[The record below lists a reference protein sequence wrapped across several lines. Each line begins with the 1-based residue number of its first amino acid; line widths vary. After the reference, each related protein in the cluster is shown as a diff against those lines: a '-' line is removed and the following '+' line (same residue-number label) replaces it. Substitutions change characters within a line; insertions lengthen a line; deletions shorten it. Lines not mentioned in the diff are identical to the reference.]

1 MKEIALRT
9 QSLASCYENAF
20 TIILLLSSLHQQ
32 AATNSQDFRTSIRA
46 ALRAAMEQAKVIGYS
61 SEINQLAFFALVSL
75 LDESVLK
82 LQSPAFADW
91 AQQPLCLDMFGH
103 NRAGE
108 VFFDNLRTLLTRQD
122 SQETADCLEV
132 YCLCMLLGFK
142 GKYALIS
149 SISYGSGPAGAPRY
163 GGEIQSV
170 IRQARE
176 KIDRIRGQVS
186 FLPDAPA
193 PQVKQIATVD
203 RWSRGLGI
211 AALALFVLAL
221 VAFGGFWAALSSG
234 ASQMFVMYLGRSRGF
249 ACEGRGRRGDGE
261 RP

>member
-1 MKEIALRT
+1 MTQNPPRT

-20 TIILLLSSLHQQ
+20 TIILRLASLTQQ
-32 AATNSQDFRTSIRA
+32 SAANSQDFRASIRA
-46 ALRAAMEQAKVIGYS
+46 ALKAAMEQAKSLGYS
-61 SEINQLAFFALVSL
+61 SEANQLAFFALVSL

-91 AQQPLCLDMFGH
+91 AQRPMQEEMFGH

-108 VFFDNLRTLLTRQD
+108 VFFDNLRTLLARQD

-132 YCLCMLLGFK
+132 YVLCMLLGFK
-142 GKYALIS
+142 GKFALAS
-149 SISYGSGPAGAPRY
+149 ATSFGNGGHHP
-163 GGEIQSV
+163 GGEIQAL

-193 PQVKQIATVD
+193 PQVKQIAAVD
-203 RWSRGLGI
+203 PWSRALGI
-211 AALALFVLAL
+211 AALVLFVISLL
-221 VAFGGFWAALSSG
+221 AFGGFWFALSAG
-234 ASQMFVMYLGRSRGF
+234 AHAG
-249 ACEGRGRRGDGE
+249 
-261 RP
+261 

>member
-1 MKEIALRT
+1 MNENPSRT
-9 QSLASCYENAF
+9 YSLASSYENAI
-20 TIILLLSSLHQQ
+20 TIILRLASLQQ
-32 AATNSQDFRTSIRA
+32 QSAANSQDFRTSVRA
-46 ALRAAMEQAKVIGYS
+46 ALKSAMEQAKVYGYS
-61 SEINQLAFFALVSL
+61 SEINQLAFFAVVSL

-91 AQQPLCLDMFGH
+91 AQRPLQEEMFGH

-142 GKYALIS
+142 GKYALS
-149 SISYGSGPAGAPRY
+149 ASINYVAGGPANGQRAS
-163 GGEIQSV
+163 GEIDTL

-176 KIDRIRGQVS
+176 KIDRIRGAIN
-186 FLPDAPA
+186 FLPDAPS
-193 PQVKQIATVD
+193 PVVKQTASID

-211 AALALFVLAL
+211 AALILFVLVLLAY
-221 VAFGGFWAALSSG
+221 GGFWFVLSSG
-234 ASQMFVMYLGRSRGF
+234 ASQIS
-249 ACEGRGRRGDGE
+249 
-261 RP
+261 

>member
-1 MKEIALRT
+1 MTQNPSRT

-20 TIILLLSSLHQQ
+20 TIILRLAALNQQ
-32 AATNSQDFRTSIRA
+32 SAANSQDFRTSIRA
-46 ALRAAMEQAKVIGYS
+46 ALKAAMEQAKALGYA
-61 SEINQLAFFALVSL
+61 SEANQLAFFALVAL

-91 AQQPLCLDMFGH
+91 AQRPMQEEMFGH

-108 VFFDNLRTLLTRQD
+108 VFFDNLRTLLARQD
-122 SQETADCLEV
+122 SQETADCLEI

-142 GKYALIS
+142 GKYALAA
-149 SISYGSGPAGAPRY
+149 SITTYLSGQGGGASAQRP
-163 GGEIQSV
+163 GGEIQTL

-176 KIDRIRGQVS
+176 KIDRIRGKAS

-203 RWSRGLGI
+203 PWSRGLGI
-211 AALALFVLAL
+211 AALALFVLTL
-221 VAFGGFWAALSSG
+221 LIFGGFWFALSSG
-234 ASQMFVMYLGRSRGF
+234 ASHIS
-249 ACEGRGRRGDGE
+249 
-261 RP
+261 

>member
-1 MKEIALRT
+1 MKEIPMRT
-9 QSLASCYENAF
+9 QSLASCYENAL
-20 TIILLLSSLHQQ
+20 TVILRLTSLHQQ
-32 AATNSQDFRTSIRA
+32 GATNSQSFRANIRE
-46 ALRAAMEQAKVIGYS
+46 ALRQAMEQAKALGYS
-61 SEINQLAFFALVSL
+61 SEINQLAFFAVVSL

-91 AQQPLCLDMFGH
+91 AQRPLQEEMFGH

-108 VFFDNLRTLLTRQD
+108 VFFDNLRALLTRQD

-149 SISYGSGPAGAPRY
+149 SISYGAGQAGGPRY
-163 GGEIQSV
+163 GGEIQALV
-170 IRQARE
+170 RQARE

-193 PQVKQIATVD
+193 PQVKQIAAVD

-211 AALALFVLAL
+211 AALVLFVLAL

-234 ASQMFVMYLGRSRGF
+234 ASQMFVVLLWRPRIAMRIPVRSK
-249 ACEGRGRRGDGE
+249 
-261 RP
+261 